1 MKAKLAKSESREK
14 RRTQSLKG
22 RESFQLPK
30 EIEEKLV
37 ELEQK
42 MATVLDNRPAA
53 EKGQFPTNLRP

>member
-1 MKAKLAKSESREK
+1 MAKSESREK

-42 MATVLDNRPAA
+42 MTTVLDNRPAA